1 MSESRENKYY
11 YCPSC
16 RCAAEDF
23 DQYCPGC
30 DTGRPPLGWPEDLY
44 IGRTVGSKYKIEKRV
59 SSGGFGVIF
68 LAAHRHGH
76 VEIGKVIIKMLHPE
90 HCFEATVKKRFIN
103 EAKAARKIAS
113 PHVVKVFDLDFDKGM
128 VPYMVQEYVEGETL
142 ADILSREG
150 KLDLPRAVNI
160 AIQIADGMKE
170 AHDKGILHRDLKPE
184 NIIIQQSGTSDFVK
198 VIDFGIARIETAAT
212 MATASFIGTPRY
224 MSPEQIQGIQL
235 DRRSDI
241 FSLGVILF
249 EAATGHPPIEANGSE
264 LEYLNLNLSRR
275 PKKMIDVDPSV
286 PEGFSMFVSL
296 LLEKDRDKRP
306 PDMDTV
312 ITELAKIAEISGW
325 KADHTGAYRI
335 KEDGTV
341 TGPSIHQ
348 APTEHFQRRTPP
360 PEKSRLNAATLL
372 IAGGVATLVLSLVV
386 AAVLLLSGPG
396 GNTAPA
402 DKPDKAEAVRDMG
415 RETFP
420 DPPPPS
426 VPPEKTEAQPAEK
439 AAAAQE
445 AQEPEETVAAEEEET
460 PGEDEPAEKPEKP
473 KMKKKK
479 AKKKKTPWTK
489 I

>member
-1 MSESRENKYY
+1 MSESLEKKHY

-16 RCAAEDF
+16 RCAVEDF
-23 DQYCPGC
+23 DQYCPSC
-30 DTGRPPLGWPEDLY
+30 ETGRPPLGWPEDLY

-103 EAKAARKIAS
+103 EAKAARKIAN
-113 PHVVKVFDLDFDKGM
+113 PHIVKVFDLDFDKGM

-150 KLDLPRAVNI
+150 KLDLHRAVNI

-170 AHDKGILHRDLKPE
+170 AHEKGILHRDLKPE
-184 NIIIQQSGTSDFVK
+184 NIIIQQSGTNDFVK

-249 EAATGHPPIEANGSE
+249 EAATGHPPIDANGSE
-264 LEYLNLNLSRR
+264 LEYLNLNLSKR
-275 PKKMIDVDPSV
+275 PKKIIDIDPSV
-286 PEGFSMFVSL
+286 PEAFSMFVNL
-296 LLEKDRDKRP
+296 LLEKDMDNRP

-312 ITELAKIAEISGW
+312 IRELAKIAEISGW

-335 KEDGTV
+335 KEDGGLTE
-341 TGPSIHQ
+341 PSVHQ
-348 APTEHFQRRTPP
+348 MPTEHFLRPAPLPQ
-360 PEKSRLNAATLL
+360 KSRLNAAALL
-372 IAGGVATLVLSLVV
+372 IAGGAVIIVISLIVV
-386 AAVLLLSGPG
+386 GVLLLSGSKG
-396 GNTAPA
+396 KTAPP
-402 DKPDKAEAVRDMG
+402 DKPEKPEVAEDIGQEPA
-415 RETFP
+415 P
-420 DPPPPS
+420 
-426 VPPEKTEAQPAEK
+426 VPRPEKDEAKAAEK
-439 AAAAQE
+439 
-445 AQEPEETVAAEEEET
+445 AQEPEESIAAEEEET
-460 PGEDEPAEKPEKP
+460 PDEDEPAEKPQMP
-473 KMKKKK
+473 KKKKKK